1 MPHPQRIAEFV
12 TYLESRGIN
21 PNSLGPFGRMAF
33 NMNGHVKPEEWNDI
47 MHQVVHI
54 HAKFFD
60 MNDDGSVE
68 AIDYEKH
75 TKIFAEGG
83 FDGYISSEWEG
94 HAFCDLGEFDPFV
107 VVKQQ
112 QDFMKKFM

>member
-1 MPHPQRIAEFV
+1 
-12 TYLESRGIN
+12 
-21 PNSLGPFGRMAF
+21 
-33 NMNGHVKPEEWNDI
+33 
-47 MHQVVHI
+47 
-54 HAKFFD
+54 

-75 TKIFAEGG
+75 TRIFAEGG

-94 HAFCDLGEFDPFV
+94 HAFADIGDVDPFV